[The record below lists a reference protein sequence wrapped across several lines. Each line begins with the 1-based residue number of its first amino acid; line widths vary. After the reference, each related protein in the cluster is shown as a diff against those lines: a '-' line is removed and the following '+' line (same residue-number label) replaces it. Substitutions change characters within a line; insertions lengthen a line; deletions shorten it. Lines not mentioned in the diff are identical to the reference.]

1 MPNLVPPL
9 TTASDAM
16 AYKNRIQQLE
26 PNLNILMTLYLHES
40 ITPAVVRGAKAQGI
54 VGIKVYPAG
63 VTTNSKSGVSSYEP
77 FYPVFQG
84 QCLYARSPHPPPLI
98 LFKSDGTM
106 WNGSQPSRRM
116 PFRSCEEHHD
126 FERRI
131 EVLRNLGRIAFYVPQ
146 GMYISFQT
154 VS

>member
-9 TTASDAM
+9 TLASDAM

-26 PNLNILMTLYLHES
+26 PNLNILLTLYLHES

-77 FYPVFQG
+77 FYPVFRGQSYQPQQSLVTFLPLVTSTRIQG
-84 QCLYARSPHPPPLI
+84 SRVPSIHANVVLSHGAMRH
-98 LFKSDGTM
+98 
-106 WNGSQPSRRM
+106 GSQLAWRM
-116 PFRSCEEHHD
+116 P
-126 FERRI
+126 
-131 EVLRNLGRIAFYVPQ
+131 L
-146 GMYISFQT
+146 
-154 VS
+154 